1 MNEEQNIDNIVAQ
14 IKTYFMDYFAKT
26 FNLPENGDVIDD
38 IKMQSELRRI
48 LAIPSRLSYLAK
60 GIITTSV
67 RDEAKLALVDAMR
80 LIDVVDQSPTS
91 SSSKKRTIDN
101 IIETE
106 IDTIISILGLTVE
119 GKEKDDS
126 SDRKINIIKRKT
138 SDDDEGDDV
147 ETEIADGSFGSVI
160 K

>member
-1 MNEEQNIDNIVAQ
+1 MDKEQNIDNLVTQ

-60 GIITTSV
+60 GIIPTST
-67 RDEAKLALVDAMR
+67 RDDAKLALIDAIR
-80 LIDVVDQSPTS
+80 LTDVVDQSPTS
-91 SSSKKRTIDN
+91 SSAKKRTIDN

-106 IDTIISILGLTVE
+106 IDTIISILGLTEE
-119 GKEKDDS
+119 GKNEC

-138 SDDDEGDDV
+138 SDDDEGEDA
-147 ETEIADGSFGSVI
+147 ETEIADGSLGSVI

>member
-1 MNEEQNIDNIVAQ
+1 MNEEQIDNLITQ
-14 IKTYFMDYFAKT
+14 IKSYLAIT
-26 FNLPENGDVIDD
+26 FNLPENGNVVDD
-38 IKMQSELRRI
+38 IKIKSELHRI
-48 LAIPSRLSYLAK
+48 LSIPSRLSYLAK

-119 GKEKDDS
+119 GKEKDDP
-126 SDRKINIIKRKT
+126 SDRKGNIIKRKI
-138 SDDDEGDDV
+138 SDNDEGEDA

>member
-1 MNEEQNIDNIVAQ
+1 MNEEQNIDNLVAQ

-60 GIITTSV
+60 GIIPTST
-67 RDEAKLALVDAMR
+67 RDDAKLALR
-80 LIDVVDQSPTS
+80 DVLKLVESVNDSFAGG
-91 SSSKKRTIDN
+91 SSKKRTIDN
-101 IIETE
+101 IVETE
-106 IDTIISILGLTVE
+106 IDAIISILGLTVE
-119 GKEKDDS
+119 GKNEC

-138 SDDDEGDDV
+138 SDDDEGEDA
-147 ETEIADGSFGSVI
+147 ETEIADGSLGSVI

>member
-1 MNEEQNIDNIVAQ
+1 MNEEQNIDNLVAQ

-26 FNLPENGDVIDD
+26 FNLPENSDVIDD

-48 LAIPSRLSYLAK
+48 LAIPGRLSYLAK
-60 GIITTSV
+60 GIITAST
-67 RDEAKLALVDAMR
+67 RDDAKLAL
-80 LIDVVDQSPTS
+80 IDVLKLVESVNDSFAVGL
-91 SSSKKRTIDN
+91 SKKRTVDN

-106 IDTIISILGLTVE
+106 IDTIISIFGLTVE
-119 GKEKDDS
+119 GKEEF
-126 SDRKINIIKRKT
+126 SDRKVNIIKRKT
-138 SDDDEGDDV
+138 SDKDEGDDV